1 MAMKDAVVYV
11 NQSEHA
17 SASTRLKSSGVVST
31 ASLRSSCRSTRFA
44 DLCILSQDVSAAA
57 MVAGAFDH
65 PRLWEKLKG
74 GVTRDLLARMS
85 LPLLMLY

>member
-1 MAMKDAVVYV
+1 VP
-11 NQSEHA
+11 QHA
-17 SASTRLKSSGVVST
+17 
-31 ASLRSSCRSTRFA
+31 RFA

-57 MVAGAFDH
+57 MVAAAFDH

-74 GVTRDLLARMS
+74 GVTRDLLARMN